1 MSVEAT
7 VETEHGERLLLWHPN
22 GLLGGNPIASF
33 LLSLSIYCDKDD
45 DDFEETREWFSR
57 LESVSE
63 VSLCELAQPLLS
75 GRYFG
80 DWDYREDEYER
91 FSAQNQGRPLSKAEF
106 KQILQQLANMWVPVE
121 EMLNVVTILVD
132 LLAKAD
138 LEATGWYD
146 PQDTLA
152 DFLALKEAV
161 EIANRAPECR
171 IRIQFS

>member
-7 VETEHGERLLLWHPN
+7 VETEHGERILLWHPN
-22 GLLGGNPIASF
+22 GLLGGKAIASF
-33 LLSLSIYCDKDD
+33 LGALDLYCLGSDK
-45 DDFEETREWFSR
+45 FEDVRHGFAR
-57 LESVSE
+57 LESVLGGSICD
-63 VSLCELAQPLLS
+63 LTAPLVNGHYYGS
-75 GRYFG
+75 
-80 DWDYREDEYER
+80 WDYVEEDYER

-121 EMLNVVTILVD
+121 EMLHMVTILVD

-152 DFLALKEAV
+152 DFLALKEAI
-161 EIANRAPECR
+161 EIANRAPDCKM
-171 IRIQFS
+171 RIQFS